1 MRTGGMEET
10 GSTLTPDGEL
20 EIGRKSASK
29 KMTAADLPILT
40 AGFRGSICAWLAQTM
55 RPVQAGVVLGER
67 RFAHQT
73 RHSISN
79 VDCLSPGR

>member
-1 MRTGGMEET
+1 MRTSGMEET
-10 GSTLTPDGEL
+10 GSTLTPDGGL
-20 EIGRKSASK
+20 EIGRQ

-55 RPVQAGVVLGER
+55 CPVQSGVVLGER